1 MAFQIVAALKPTVH
15 VDCVAKEIL
24 NSAHKG
30 IPEETMVSD
39 RQSKNLVYQFTKR
52 AIDIGFVFFV
62 IMLLWW
68 VLLFAWMTVKF
79 TSSGPGIFSQA
90 RVGKYGAN
98 FTCYKF
104 RTMYLGTE
112 QVSTHDVAA
121 HKITIVGKI
130 LRKTKIDELPQIWN
144 ILKNEMS
151 LVGPRP
157 CLPQQNQLVQARKEL
172 GILKEKGGITG
183 WAQIQN
189 VDMKDPDRL
198 AKLDAEY
205 LALRTVPLD
214 LKIILATAL
223 GRGQGDKINNKKF

>member
-79 TSSGPGIFSQA
+79 TSSGPGIFLKRA
-90 RVGKYGAN
+90 WEN
-98 FTCYKF
+98 
-104 RTMYLGTE
+104 M
-112 QVSTHDVAA
+112 
-121 HKITIVGKI
+121 
-130 LRKTKIDELPQIWN
+130 ELS
-144 ILKNEMS
+144 S
-151 LVGPRP
+151 LVTN
-157 CLPQQNQLVQARKEL
+157 LEL
-172 GILKEKGGITG
+172 CT
-183 WAQIQN
+183 
-189 VDMKDPDRL
+189 
-198 AKLDAEY
+198 
-205 LALRTVPLD
+205 LALNRLVLTMLQHIKSP
-214 LKIILATAL
+214 
-223 GRGQGDKINNKKF
+223 

>member
-1 MAFQIVAALKPTVH
+1 
-15 VDCVAKEIL
+15 
-24 NSAHKG
+24 
-30 IPEETMVSD
+30 
-39 RQSKNLVYQFTKR
+39 
-52 AIDIGFVFFV
+52 
-62 IMLLWW
+62 
-68 VLLFAWMTVKF
+68 
-79 TSSGPGIFSQA
+79 
-90 RVGKYGAN
+90 
-98 FTCYKF
+98 
-104 RTMYLGTE
+104 MYLGTE

-130 LRKTKIDELPQIWN
+130 LRKTKIDELPQIWY
-144 ILKNEMS
+144 ILKKDIS